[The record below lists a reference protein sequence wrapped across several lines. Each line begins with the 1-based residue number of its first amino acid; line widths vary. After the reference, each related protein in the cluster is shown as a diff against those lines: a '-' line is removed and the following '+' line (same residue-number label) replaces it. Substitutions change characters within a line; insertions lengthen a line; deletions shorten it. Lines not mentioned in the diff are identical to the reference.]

1 MQLSFFIHTFVSLH
15 SPHYNVAKE
24 VFCVK
29 NIKHKVIVTD
39 FEHRLLVK
47 ALVEFRNQLLDT
59 GKPTDDINELLLRI
73 IDIKKHRWWR

>member
-1 MQLSFFIHTFVSLH
+1 M
-15 SPHYNVAKE
+15 
-24 VFCVK
+24 K

-39 FEHRLLVK
+39 FEQRLLVK